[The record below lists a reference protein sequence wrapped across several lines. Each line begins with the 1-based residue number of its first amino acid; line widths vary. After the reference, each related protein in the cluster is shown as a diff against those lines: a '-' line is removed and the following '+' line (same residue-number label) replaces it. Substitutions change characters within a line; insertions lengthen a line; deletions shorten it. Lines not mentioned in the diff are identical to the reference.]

1 MADRTF
7 DESCYTTGQQRVA
20 QRFLFLRS
28 NIDIGGRHIVIVAWG
43 NYGTDFAIKGG
54 NNLWYVVQPYLFKK
68 EKKSWY
74 VEWSYYDVWWR
85 IDWMTESRSY
95 HATCCHSRASHPVE
109 HTLSTV
115 FQPLPF
121 SWEFCEWSCSFH
133 RFWYSMST
141 KIARRWWVVSIEEYG
156 HNNFY
161 AINEWTI

>member
-54 NNLWYVVQPYLFKK
+54 NNLWYVVQPYLFQK

-109 HTLSTV
+109 HTLSIV
-115 FQPLPF
+115 FQPLLF
-121 SWEFCEWSCSFH
+121 LESFVSDLMQLSS
-133 RFWYSMST
+133 FLIQYVNKNCASLMGGVN
-141 KIARRWWVVSIEEYG
+141 RRIWP
-156 HNNFY
+156 
-161 AINEWTI
+161 